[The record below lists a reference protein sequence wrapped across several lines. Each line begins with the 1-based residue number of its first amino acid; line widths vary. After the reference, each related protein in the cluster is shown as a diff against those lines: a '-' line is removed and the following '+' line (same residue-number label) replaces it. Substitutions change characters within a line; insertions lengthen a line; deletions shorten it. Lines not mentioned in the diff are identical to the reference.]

1 MIDETGNEISVGRSE
16 YDSPE
21 IDNIVHVRSSQET
34 GSIKDVV
41 ISDANEYEL
50 IGDVK
55 Q

>member
-1 MIDETGNEISVGRSE
+1 MKNLLAKTIQVMIDETGNEISVGRSE

-41 ISDANEYEL
+41 MS
-50 IGDVK
+50 K
-55 Q
+55 